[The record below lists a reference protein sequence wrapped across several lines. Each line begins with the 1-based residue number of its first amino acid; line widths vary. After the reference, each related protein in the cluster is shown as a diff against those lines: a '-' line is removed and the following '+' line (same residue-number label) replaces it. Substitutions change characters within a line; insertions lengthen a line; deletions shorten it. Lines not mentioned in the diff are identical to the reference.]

1 LAGGASIGDRAVA
14 AGERVRGGDL
24 LMAIKRITTDIIYPG
39 DVFVG
44 GYLSNISSYFRLQR
58 AKRREPPFYNW
69 YKVSTSKYQVWIS
82 EPIYQKDLGWC
93 IRFQREINCHSD
105 GIEVFESLILMT
117 LEYIDRSYVL
127 KNE

>member
-1 LAGGASIGDRAVA
+1 VA

-117 LEYIDRSYVL
+117 LEVL
-127 KNE
+127 PSDWTGKY